1 MGQSDTHWCELGF
14 AEQAAVYKGPTQNAR
29 VLSEGWVAAQMF
41 CPNCGADRLRA
52 PPHPLSSFRAKV
64 SGAIRRPGPQRRA

>member
-1 MGQSDTHWCELGF
+1 MGQDDTHWCELGF
-14 AEQAAVYKGPTQNAR
+14 AEPTTVFKGPTQNAR

-52 PPHPLSSFRAKV
+52 LPTT
-64 SGAIRRPGPQRRA
+64 